1 MVMDA
6 AVKQDEGRDV
16 RTEASMIKVFATE
29 MATEVIDHA
38 MQTFGA
44 MGVTKE
50 LPLPLMAQKV
60 RTMRIYEGPTEVH
73 RMVIARRILGRP
85 LTATA
90 GRADHFRLHRGA
102 AAMTYTLD
110 AFIKDAQAALKAH
123 DGPAGR
129 EQVRVL
135 LEKLL
140 TNEAFVDEAVGPAAP
155 IGTRKLYED
164 KDLGF
169 VVLAHCNPKPHKS
182 PPHDHGTSWA
192 VYGQAVKYTD
202 MSEYKRL
209 DGGNGAG
216 DAKLEQVKA
225 YRLEPGHAGVYDV
238 GAVHAI
244 DYPEGSRFVRV
255 TGRDLD
261 YVRRLKF
268 DTAAGKAITIESASA
283 S

>member
-1 MVMDA
+1 
-6 AVKQDEGRDV
+6 
-16 RTEASMIKVFATE
+16 
-29 MATEVIDHA
+29 
-38 MQTFGA
+38 
-44 MGVTKE
+44 
-50 LPLPLMAQKV
+50 
-60 RTMRIYEGPTEVH
+60 
-73 RMVIARRILGRP
+73 
-85 LTATA
+85 
-90 GRADHFRLHRGA
+90 
-102 AAMTYTLD
+102 MTYTLD
-110 AFIKDAQAALKAH
+110 AFVKDAKTALK
-123 DGPAGR
+123 DNEGPASR
-129 EQVRVL
+129 EKVRGL

-140 TNEAFVDEAVGPAAP
+140 TNKSFVDEAVGPAAP

-182 PPHDHGTSWA
+182 PPHDHGSSWA

-216 DAKLEQVKA
+216 EAKLEQVKS

-238 GAVHAI
+238 GAIHAI

-261 YVRRLKF
+261 YVQRLKF
-268 DTAAGKAITIESASA
+268 DTAAGKTITIESATA
-283 S
+283 GRA